1 METLESVTDEKD
13 VVATL
18 SLLTMV
24 IKSVPQPVLR
34 EKYKDSADT
43 FQKLLQHFTENENP
57 NALRS
62 VSVTLSLSL
71 PFTYLYRFLRKGV
84 VSA

>member
-1 METLESVTDEKD
+1 MEILEAAKKEDE

-34 EKYKDSADT
+34 KNFADT
-43 FQKLLQHFTENENP
+43 GEIFLNMLEQFASSENP

-62 VSVTLSLSL
+62 VSDIQKWYNST
-71 PFTYLYRFLRKGV
+71 PFLII
-84 VSA
+84 